1 VIGRCAKLEEPRIP
15 CTMFIPNIQIIVSFK
30 HIGEVSCMVGV
41 STVPRGLS
49 KILFSYKC
57 CSASAVYQVLL
68 RYPQLQLPSVMNSVK
83 MTDPFLIAQKRFKDD
98 ESVRRCSS
106 WIANMEFDLA
116 PLKSVPLTEPLPG
129 HSNVIGLASLQMPPA
144 FRLLAG
150 QTTKRLQFVGRSDSV
165 SSVSSV
171 GLDIYN
177 LHHF

>member
-1 VIGRCAKLEEPRIP
+1 
-15 CTMFIPNIQIIVSFK
+15 
-30 HIGEVSCMVGV
+30 
-41 STVPRGLS
+41 
-49 KILFSYKC
+49 
-57 CSASAVYQVLL
+57 
-68 RYPQLQLPSVMNSVK
+68 
-83 MTDPFLIAQKRFKDD
+83 
-98 ESVRRCSS
+98 
-106 WIANMEFDLA
+106 MEFDLA

-177 LHHF
+177 